1 MCFSKGE
8 NHSKIAKH
16 ITPPLY
22 TTARWD
28 GLKVCYKAEIIKIW
42 SYRCKIVDSNKQSKY
57 SCACCPSPD
66 SHVQYRNVLLSWN
79 MPFILLQLT
88 ADLWLGFFRHA
99 SVKWCCLN
107 RELLCLSLPSQPCQ
121 AVYPEGGLAH
131 WKTCSCQTYLLKRAG
146 VTWGMAKTKKSSVV
160 LLQHD
165 LFASRCS
172 DWNKQPWYKKRKL
185 I

>member
-66 SHVQYRNVLLSWN
+66 SHVIQECVTFMKYAFYLATANSRSVVRIFQACFSQVVLPQQRATVPFPPLATLPGSISWGRPGTLENWLLPNLPPKKSRGNMGHGQNQEILSGPLAAWS
-79 MPFILLQLT
+79 LCLQV
-88 ADLWLGFFRHA
+88 LWL
-99 SVKWCCLN
+99 K
-107 RELLCLSLPSQPCQ
+107 Q
-121 AVYPEGGLAH
+121 AALV
-131 WKTCSCQTYLLKRAG
+131 
-146 VTWGMAKTKKSSVV
+146 
-160 LLQHD
+160 
-165 LFASRCS
+165 
-172 DWNKQPWYKKRKL
+172 
-185 I
+185 